1 MSYILDALKKS
12 QSEQAEGG
20 VSLRIEPDRSKR
32 TIPRWLSIG
41 FGLVLASNAG
51 LLLWIFVLNDQGE
64 TTPVAGPYVASPPI
78 SRTEPATSD
87 QPNTTLPRTNPLR
100 EPVQPAARISPQPAV
115 AANKVKLSELP
126 ADEQSLYNSFTYST
140 HIYTDD
146 PSLCA
151 IVVNGQRLMAG
162 DRFEGLLVVAIT
174 ESGIVFE
181 QHYNGQSLQV
191 EVSVLEQWAN

>member
-64 TTPVAGPYVASPPI
+64 TTPVASPPI
-78 SRTEPATSD
+78 SRTEPATSE
-87 QPNTTLPRTNPLR
+87 QPHTTLPRTNPLR